1 MSLSYLMVHCYVSFS
16 VQVPFLFVSKLKDV
30 SLPAS
35 PNTSAKLNCIAK
47 FSPQR
52 LPAYKWSK
60 DGTVLSGTSS
70 SITITYSSATDVYN
84 NYRCTRNSMSSREVH
99 CSATYKCSVS
109 LPGLRF
115 KGKTK
120 GNANVTLSK

>member
-47 FSPQR
+47 FSTQR
-52 LPAYKWSK
+52 PPAYKWSK

-84 NYRCTRNSMSSREVH
+84 NYRCTRNSISSREVH

-109 LPGLRF
+109 LPGLRL

-120 GNANVTLSK
+120 GNVNVTLSK